1 MSGELERSQ
10 FAHETLENSTKE
22 LASLTENYSNL
33 DTLLSSSKNLVATL
47 IRSQKSDT
55 WYLETTFYV
64 LSITIGWLVFRRI
77 IYGPGWWLVYFPLK
91 TFWWIIQVLFGSL
104 AALSGL
110 AGAENQSTALSEVS
124 RSLGTSILGTG
135 SRAGIP
141 TFPPDMPAPSV
152 RVGAGGYGAKAEDA
166 RKQQPGGNDGEKPL
180 SDQVGEMAE
189 KSRQVDDTKAESES
203 ASEGGTVLK
212 ERTAEDGPP
221 NPKKRMW
228 EALVGDVAQKPKP
241 RDEL

>member
-33 DTLLSSSKNLVATL
+33 DTLLSSSKSLVGTL

-55 WYLETTFYV
+55 WYLETAFYV
-64 LSITIGWLVFRRI
+64 LAITIGWLVFRRI
-77 IYGPGWWLVYFPLK
+77 IYGPGWWLVYFPLR
-91 TFWWIIQVLFGSL
+91 TIWWAIQVPLGFL
-104 AALSGL
+104 ASISGL
-110 AGAENQSTALSEVS
+110 AGAEGRSKALSEAP
-124 RSLGTSILGTG
+124 RSLGTNIVGTG

-141 TFPPDMPAPSV
+141 TFPPGMAAPSV
-152 RVGAGGYGAKAEDA
+152 RVGAGGYGAKAGDA
-166 RKQQPGGNDGEKPL
+166 QHQQPGGSDGGKPL

-189 KSRQVDDTKAESES
+189 RSRQADDTQGEPEPGSE
-203 ASEGGTVLK
+203 GTVLK

-228 EALVGDVAQKPKP
+228 EEPVGDVAQKPKP